1 MRLILVRHGRT
12 SSNVGFLLDT
22 AAPGADLDET
32 GLSQA
37 QELVD
42 RLADQPIDAVYTS
55 TLVRTQQTA
64 RPLARAR
71 GLELEI
77 LAGLREV
84 SAGEDELSP
93 DSARYITTLLKWH
106 EGDLAARIPG
116 GESATEF
123 FERFDDAIGRIAADG
138 HAAAM
143 AVSHGA
149 ALRVWASARVPGF
162 AEALDNGHL
171 NNTGLVVIDGA
182 PGDWSLVELDGVLH
196 YAGVELEPDPIDVGA
211 GNASGPEIIS

>member
-37 QELVD
+37 QALVG
-42 RLADQPIDAVYTS
+42 RLAGFPIEAVYAS
-55 TLVRTQQTA
+55 NLLRTQQTGL
-64 RPLARAR
+64 PLAHAR
-71 GLELEI
+71 GLGLEI
-77 LAGLREV
+77 LPGLREV
-84 SAGEDELSP
+84 SAGDDELSP
-93 DSARYITTLLKWH
+93 DATRYITTLLKWH

-123 FERFDDAIGRIAADG
+123 FERFDDAIGRI
-138 HAAAM
+138 HAGGYGVAM

-162 AEALDNGHL
+162 PEALGHGHL
-171 NNTGLVVIDGA
+171 NNTGLIVIDGT
-182 PGDWSLVELDGVLH
+182 PGSWTLSELDGVLT
-196 YAGVELEPDPIDVGA
+196 YAGIELEADPIDSSVDPA
-211 GNASGPEIIS
+211 